1 MKVFLSVGRSVLI
14 VGLLLLSHQV
24 NAETPDEWIA
34 LGARVHSGFGAL
46 VAVGVKIGL
55 DAVKRLNAGPGDLK
69 VTYYD
74 GDKSPCACAADG
86 IAIATYSS
94 VGQRN
99 LIISPKQ
106 APNEAIAVAV
116 IRPPNGARLRIH
128 NPCPLANLRTFNK
141 DLTPREVYD
150 AVMAASGLFEVE
162 PAPSPSQ

>member
-34 LGARVHSGFGAL
+34 LGARVHNGFGAL

-99 LIISPKQ
+99 LISLLNRRRTK
-106 APNEAIAVAV
+106 
-116 IRPPNGARLRIH
+116 RLLSLSSGPRTAA
-128 NPCPLANLRTFNK
+128 LASNTQFRY
-141 DLTPREVYD
+141 PR
-150 AVMAASGLFEVE
+150 
-162 PAPSPSQ
+162 